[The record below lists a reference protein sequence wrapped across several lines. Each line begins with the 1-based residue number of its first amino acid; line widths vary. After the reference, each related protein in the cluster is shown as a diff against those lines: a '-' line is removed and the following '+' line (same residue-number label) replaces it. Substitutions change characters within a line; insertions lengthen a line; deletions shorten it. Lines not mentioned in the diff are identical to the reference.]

1 MEILQPYV
9 NKKKKK
15 KSKRGYRQHPAG
27 TIIAPSHTNPYTA
40 TAFGQY
46 AQPTFYQIPQYISP
60 YEQNSRILKNLE
72 TMVEEQKS
80 LPTKIGSIMSDYA
93 SSYGG
98 SIYPRSDFDE
108 SDFAADLYD
117 DTDPHETNVMQHEP
131 DDKSQAL
138 IPSQAEP
145 KQQGTFYNYMDALNN
160 LFSGKKSQD
169 EFEVKTNFNIP
180 SPKSNIAF
188 EVSDFDNPYINIGK
202 HKPITKYVS
211 DDNNIH
217 VSFEEDKPLEK
228 TPMKLNKT
236 PNTAKDKELKDM
248 NKEQIDELFK
258 RKGGK
263 TGRGINTKAKLKFL
277 REKLK

>member
-1 MEILQPYV
+1 MEILQPYID
-9 NKKKKK
+9 KKKKK
-15 KSKRGYRQHPAG
+15 KKTKRQYRQHPAG

-80 LPTKIGSIMSDYA
+80 LPTKIGSVMSDYA
-93 SSYGG
+93 DSFYGG
-98 SIYPRSDFDE
+98 SVYPRSDFDE
-108 SDFAADLYD
+108 SDFAPELYD
-117 DTDPHETNVMQHEP
+117 DTDPHEKNVMQHEP

-145 KQQGTFYNYMDALNN
+145 KQQGTFYNYVDALNN

-169 EFEVKTNFNIP
+169 EFEVKTNFNVQ

-188 EVSDFDNPYINIGK
+188 EVSDFDNPFINIGK
-202 HKPITKYVS
+202 HNPITKYMS
-211 DDNNIH
+211 DDKNIR
-217 VSFEEDKPLEK
+217 VTFEEDKPPEK
-228 TPMKLNKT
+228 T
-236 PNTAKDKELKDM
+236 AEDKELKDM
-248 NKEQIDELFK
+248 NKAQIDELFK